1 MQVFLPGQAREVQ
14 YRLYKTLNIAKSPK
28 KSIRSL
34 YILEWPLNGEED
46 DDFKITFANLPM
58 VKCQLKA
65 KMRPFKLENF
75 DEKNLHLRQ
84 KKWDFVDN

>member
-1 MQVFLPGQAREVQ
+1 LQ
-14 YRLYKTLNIAKSPK
+14 KTLNIAKSSK
-28 KSIRSL
+28 KCIRSL
-34 YILEWPLNGEED
+34 YVLEWPLNGEED

-58 VKCQLKA
+58 VKGQFEA

-84 KKWDFVDN
+84 KKWEYILV